1 MKIIKLD
8 RRHKFYRENDMRYAV
23 AFNTKDGWPNSHP
36 YEHWLTERLGHH
48 NWGISS
54 EWMSGWPTMYGS
66 RNYYV
71 AVKDPSILTLMALAV
86 GVVDE
91 N

>member
-8 RRHKFYRENDMRYAV
+8 RRHKFYRENDMRYAIKFDH
-23 AFNTKDGWPNSHP
+23 ANGWPNYMP
-36 YEHWLTERLGHH
+36 YEQWIRERLGHH
-48 NWGISS
+48 NWGITS

-66 RNYYV
+66 RNYYI
-71 AVKDPSILTLMALAV
+71 AVKDPSILTMMALALGEV
-86 GVVDE
+86 NE

>member
-23 AFNTKDGWPNSHP
+23 VCNTKDGWPNSHP
-36 YEHWLTERLGHH
+36 YERWLTERLGHH

-54 EWMSGWPTMYGS
+54 EWMSGWPTVYGNQ
-66 RNYYV
+66 NYYV
-71 AVKDPSILTLMALAV
+71 AVKDPSILTMMALAV